1 MDNCKEIVYETDS
14 YSKWLADNKVIS
26 RDNKSVFISSG
37 NDRDLLQLK
46 LNRKT
51 MHIQLH
57 SAIDPQQKR
66 IPPPHTIHTTC
77 CLLGMDFTPI

>member
-1 MDNCKEIVYETDS
+1 MDGCKEIVYETDS
-14 YSKWLADNKVIS
+14 YSKWFADNSVIS

-51 MHIQLH
+51 IQLH

-66 IPPPHTIHTTC
+66 IPPPHTIHTC